1 MWVSLQNWVLLDRER
16 KKTSRKGV
24 FVGEDFIISFIQD
37 RGFVDQ
43 SIGCSLSL
51 GAFGCIH

>member
-1 MWVSLQNWVLLDRER
+1 MLDRKR
-16 KKTSRKGV
+16 KKASRKRV
-24 FVGEDFIISFIQD
+24 LVGEDIRISFIQD
-37 RGFVDQ
+37 KGFVDQ